1 MTKKIVVFSIIA
13 VSVTALILVAVQIK
27 NKPSKQYK
35 QAAQSDSVLQKL
47 HRQAK
52 INPNIPRLIKISSQ
66 EITKI
71 EEYAKE
77 FNMPIALKEELLEAG
92 AKGNID
98 TQWGENKL
106 TEKELDEA
114 GLSLKKIAKQK
125 PDTKTANITAGY
137 RVTARDFKKM
147 VTASCLSQ
155 GVKDTEQTKELKSQ
169 ALAELGFSALA
180 EQNNEQAKQAFEN
193 FIENYPEM
201 PQAPM
206 INLEYALLFLEEGRR
221 DEAWKIVDEA
231 IHQNQNDKE
240 FIAIADDL
248 LEEIKNYE

>member
-13 VSVTALILVAVQIK
+13 VSVTALSLFVVQIK

-35 QAAQSDSVLQKL
+35 QAAQSDSGLQSQPK
-47 HRQAK
+47 QAELNTGILK
-52 INPNIPRLIKISSQ
+52 PVKISSQ
-66 EITKI
+66 EINKI

-77 FNMPIALKEELLEAG
+77 FNMPVALKEELLEAG
-92 AKGNID
+92 ANGNID
-98 TQWGENKL
+98 TQWGENKV
-106 TEKELDEA
+106 TEKELDDA
-114 GLSLKKIAKQK
+114 GLSLNKIAKQK

-147 VTASCLSQ
+147 VSASCPSQ
-155 GVKDTEQTKELKSQ
+155 GVKDTDQAKELKSR
-169 ALAELGFSALA
+169 ALAELGFSALV

-206 INLEYALLFLEEGRR
+206 INLEYALLLLEDDRR

-231 IHQNQNDKE
+231 ISKNQEDKE
-240 FIAIADDL
+240 YLEIAQALI
-248 LEEIKNYE
+248 EEIKEYE